1 MKEIKLTKGMVAVV
15 DDEDYEYLT
24 ENYGSFCAAENH
36 GKYYARTTML
46 TDDKKIVLFLHRIIL
61 ERVLGRP
68 IAEGKETDHIDQNPL
83 NNRRN
88 NLREV
93 SHQENCQNRA
103 RKRNPICPRCKERP
117 KYGWYA
123 YCLPCF
129 NEYQKERR
137 KNNPE
142 IRKKETIYK
151 REYRKRLKEGLVL
164 KRGT

>member
-1 MKEIKLTKGMVAVV
+1 MKEIELTKGVTTVV

-24 ENYGSFCAAENH
+24 QNFGEFCAVNNH
-36 GKYYARTTML
+36 GQYYAKTTKVIDGSL
-46 TDDKKIVLFLHRIIL
+46 RHLFVHRIIL
-61 ERVLGRP
+61 ERMLGRP
-68 IAEGKETDHIDQNPL
+68 IEGETDHIDRNPL
-83 NNRRN
+83 NNLRN

-93 SHQENCQNRA
+93 THQENMQNRA
-103 RKRNPICPRCKERP
+103 RKRNPICPKCGKNE

-142 IRKKETIYK
+142 IRKRETQYK
-151 REYRKRLKEGLVL
+151 RDYRQRLKDGLVL
-164 KRGT
+164 KRGE